1 MRGNWVSCHLHVVRK
16 PHETI
21 LVLLLKANIEPL
33 SSVAIKT
40 GFHLSNPGT
49 HV

>member
-1 MRGNWVSCHLHVVRK
+1 MRGKWVSCHLHVVRK
-16 PHETI
+16 PHERI
-21 LVLLLKANIEPL
+21 FVLLLKANIEPL

-40 GFHLSNPGT
+40 GFHLPNPGT